1 MNEVYLVDGVRTPF
15 GKAPGSLAT
24 VRPDDLAALVLLGA
38 LERAGVP
45 RESVDEVILGCAN
58 QSGED
63 NRNVARMAILLS
75 GLPLEIP
82 GYTVN
87 RLCAS
92 GLTAIASAAQQVA
105 AGEADVVIAGG
116 VESMSRAPWV
126 MGRPTSAYSRPTELV
141 DSSLGWRFINS
152 KMREVDGG
160 SATISLGETAER
172 VAAIDG
178 ITRSESDEYAMRSH
192 LLAVKAAEAGLLAAD
207 IISVETANGPVTV
220 DEGPRPETTL
230 EKLARLKPVFSENG
244 IVTAASSS
252 PLSDGAAA
260 VVVASGQAVRELGL
274 KPRARIVGT
283 ASAGVQPSLMG
294 LGPVPATQKLL
305 DRHAMSI
312 SDLDAVEI
320 NEAFAPQVIACA
332 RRLNFDESI
341 LNAWGGAIAL
351 GHPLGASGALLA
363 LTMARRLE
371 DGDLTRGLVSLC
383 VGVGQGTSMI
393 LERV

>member
-1 MNEVYLVDGVRTPF
+1 
-15 GKAPGSLAT
+15 
-24 VRPDDLAALVLLGA
+24 
-38 LERAGVP
+38 
-45 RESVDEVILGCAN
+45 
-58 QSGED
+58 
-63 NRNVARMAILLS
+63 
-75 GLPLEIP
+75 
-82 GYTVN
+82 
-87 RLCAS
+87 
-92 GLTAIASAAQQVA
+92 
-105 AGEADVVIAGG
+105 
-116 VESMSRAPWV
+116 
-126 MGRPTSAYSRPTELV
+126 
-141 DSSLGWRFINS
+141 
-152 KMREVDGG
+152 MREVDGG
-160 SATISLGETAER
+160 AATISLGETAER

-178 ITRSESDEYAMRSH
+178 ITRTESDEYAMRSH
-192 LLAVKAAEAGLLAAD
+192 LLAAKAVEAGLLAAD
-207 IISVETANGPVTV
+207 IISVESANGPVSV
-220 DEGPRPETTL
+220 DEGPRSETTL

-260 VVVASGQAVRELGL
+260 VVVASGQALRELGL

-332 RRLNFDESI
+332 RRLNIDESV

-351 GHPLGASGALLA
+351 GHPLGASGARLA

-371 DGDLTRGLVSLC
+371 DGDLNRGLVTLC

>member
-15 GKAPGSLAT
+15 GKATGSLAS

-45 RESVDEVILGCAN
+45 RESVDEVIFGCAN

-75 GLPLEIP
+75 GLPLEMS

-126 MGRPTSAYSRPTELV
+126 MGRPTSPYSRPTELV

-160 SATISLGETAER
+160 AATISLGETAER

-192 LLAVKAAEAGLLAAD
+192 LLAAKAVEAGLLAAD
-207 IISVETANGPVTV
+207 IISVESANGPVSV
-220 DEGPRPETTL
+220 DEGPRSETTL

-260 VVVASGQAVRELGL
+260 VVVASGQALRELGL

-332 RRLNFDESI
+332 RRLNIDESV

-351 GHPLGASGALLA
+351 GHPLGASGARLA

-371 DGDLTRGLVSLC
+371 DGDLNRGLVTLC

>member
-1 MNEVYLVDGVRTPF
+1 VNEVYLVDGVRTPF
-15 GKAPGSLAT
+15 GKAAGSLAS

-38 LERAGVP
+38 LERAGLP
-45 RESVDEVILGCAN
+45 RESVDEVIFGCAN

-75 GLPLEIP
+75 GLPLDIP

-105 AGEADVVIAGG
+105 AGEADVLIAGG

-192 LLAVKAAEAGLLAAD
+192 LLAAKAVEAGLLAAD
-207 IISVETANGPVTV
+207 IISVESANGPVSV

-252 PLSDGAAA
+252 PLSDGAA
-260 VVVASGQAVRELGL
+260 
-274 KPRARIVGT
+274 
-283 ASAGVQPSLMG
+283 VQPSLMG

-332 RRLNFDESI
+332 RRLNIDESI

-351 GHPLGASGALLA
+351 GHPLGASGARLA

-371 DGDLTRGLVSLC
+371 DGDLNRGLISLC

>member
-15 GKAPGSLAT
+15 GKATGSLAS

-45 RESVDEVILGCAN
+45 RESVDEVIFGCAN

-105 AGEADVVIAGG
+105 AGEANVVIAGG

-178 ITRSESDEYAMRSH
+178 ITRTESDEYAMRSH
-192 LLAVKAAEAGLLAAD
+192 LLAAKAVEAGLLAAD
-207 IISVETANGPVTV
+207 IISVESANGPVSV
-220 DEGPRPETTL
+220 DEGPRSETTL

-260 VVVASGQAVRELGL
+260 VVVASGQALRELGL

-332 RRLNFDESI
+332 RRLNIDESV

-351 GHPLGASGALLA
+351 GHPLGASGARLA

-371 DGDLTRGLVSLC
+371 DGDLNRGLVTLC

>member
-15 GKAPGSLAT
+15 GKATGSLAS

-45 RESVDEVILGCAN
+45 RESVDEVIFGCAN

-105 AGEADVVIAGG
+105 AGEANVVIAGG

-126 MGRPTSAYSRPTELV
+126 MGRPTSPYSRPTELV

-160 SATISLGETAER
+160 AATISLGETAER

-192 LLAVKAAEAGLLAAD
+192 LLAAKAVEAGLLAAD
-207 IISVETANGPVTV
+207 IISVESANGPVSV
-220 DEGPRPETTL
+220 DEGPRSETTL

-260 VVVASGQAVRELGL
+260 VVVASGQALRELGL

-332 RRLNFDESI
+332 RRLNIDESV

-351 GHPLGASGALLA
+351 GHPLGASGARLA

-371 DGDLTRGLVSLC
+371 DGDLNRGLVTLC

>member
-1 MNEVYLVDGVRTPF
+1 VNEVYLVDGVRTPF
-15 GKAPGSLAT
+15 GKATGSLAS

-45 RESVDEVILGCAN
+45 RESVDEVIFGCAN

-75 GLPLEIP
+75 GLPLEMS

-126 MGRPTSAYSRPTELV
+126 MGRPTSPYSRPTELV

-160 SATISLGETAER
+160 AATISLGETAER

-192 LLAVKAAEAGLLAAD
+192 LLAAKAVEAGLLAAD
-207 IISVETANGPVTV
+207 IISVESANGPVSV
-220 DEGPRPETTL
+220 DEGPRSETTL

-260 VVVASGQAVRELGL
+260 VVVASGQALRELGL

-332 RRLNFDESI
+332 RRLNIDESV

-351 GHPLGASGALLA
+351 GHPLGASGARLA

-371 DGDLTRGLVSLC
+371 DGDLNRGLVTLC

>member
-1 MNEVYLVDGVRTPF
+1 
-15 GKAPGSLAT
+15 
-24 VRPDDLAALVLLGA
+24 
-38 LERAGVP
+38 
-45 RESVDEVILGCAN
+45 VDEVIFGCAN

-75 GLPLEIP
+75 GLPLDIP

-105 AGEADVVIAGG
+105 AGEADVLIAGG

-192 LLAVKAAEAGLLAAD
+192 LLAAKAVEAGLLAAD
-207 IISVETANGPVTV
+207 IMPVESANGPVSV

-230 EKLARLKPVFSENG
+230 ERLARLKPVFSENG

-332 RRLNFDESI
+332 RRLNIDESI

-351 GHPLGASGALLA
+351 GHPLGASGARLA

-371 DGDLTRGLVSLC
+371 DGDLNRGLISLC

>member
-15 GKAPGSLAT
+15 GKAVGSLAT
-24 VRPDDLAALVLLGA
+24 VRPDDMAKLVLLGA

-45 RESVDEVILGCAN
+45 RESVDEVIFGCAN

-75 GLPLEIP
+75 GLPLKVP

-87 RLCAS
+87 RLC
-92 GLTAIASAAQQVA
+92 
-105 AGEADVVIAGG
+105 
-116 VESMSRAPWV
+116 
-126 MGRPTSAYSRPTELV
+126 TSAYSRPTELV

-152 KMREVDGG
+152 KMREVDDG

-172 VAAIDG
+172 VAASDG
-178 ITRSESDEYAMRSH
+178 ISRLESDEYAMRSH
-192 LLAVKAAEAGLLAAD
+192 LLAVKAAEAGLLSAD
-207 IISVETANGPVTV
+207 IISVETANGPVSV

-260 VVVASGQAVRELGL
+260 VVVASGKAVRELGL
-274 KPRARIVGT
+274 KPRARIAGS
-283 ASAGVQPSLMG
+283 ASVGVQPSLMG
-294 LGPVPATQKLL
+294 LGPVQATQKLL

-312 SDLDAVEI
+312 SDIDAVEI
-320 NEAFAPQVIACA
+320 NEAFAPQVLACA
-332 RRLNFDESI
+332 R
-341 LNAWGGAIAL
+341 
-351 GHPLGASGALLA
+351 LA